1 MLRIFIILII
11 GFCFS
16 TSHAA
21 PDIVLDNENLS
32 NAINSVLK
40 DRRELIT
47 ETIHLSE
54 SEQRSFWPVYEKYEE
69 EMRVIIKDT
78 ATLMNQLS
86 ALPETLSEE
95 QIDTLIDQLLATQNK
110 STELQ
115 KQYAKNFRAILP
127 PKKLASF
134 VGILFLL

>member
-1 MLRIFIILII
+1 
-11 GFCFS
+11 
-16 TSHAA
+16 
-21 PDIVLDNENLS
+21 VLDNENLS
-32 NAINSVLK
+32 NAINPVLK

-47 ETIHLSE
+47 ETIHLRE
-54 SEQRSFWPVYEKYEE
+54 REQRSFWPVYEKYEE
-69 EMRVIIKDT
+69 EMLVIITDT